1 MCDAR
6 REHNGAMM
14 LPANE
19 EKPQSSLH
27 LAQEL
32 RTIGHVLETHGV
44 TSFTVKAEE
53 DGYHIRFPG
62 SQDRNKTKPPQ
73 KKLPDRVLRNREFL
87 GILLNA
93 KKQEEIHYKFSDI
106 VLLNSEQKSLRIG
119 SVETDRNL
127 SQCLRSVGDYL
138 SRKHAKGFTLSWSEN
153 TLSISYRSP
162 DGVEER
168 DRLTVKTVSALSKQ
182 ACGKRLTRK

>member
-1 MCDAR
+1 
-6 REHNGAMM
+6 M

-44 TSFTVKAEE
+44 TSFTVKSEE

-62 SQDRNKTKPPQ
+62 SEDRNQTKPPQ
-73 KKLPDRVLRNREFL
+73 KNLSDKILRNREFF
-87 GILLNA
+87 GKLLNA
-93 KKQEEIHYKFSDI
+93 KRQGEIYYKFSDI
-106 VLLNSEQKSLRIG
+106 AVLDREQKSLRIG
-119 SVETDRNL
+119 SVESDGNL

-138 SRKHAKGFTLSWSEN
+138 SRKHAKGFTLSLSEN

-162 DGVEER
+162 DGVQER
-168 DRLTVKTVSALSKQ
+168 DKLTVKTISALSKQ
-182 ACGKRLTRK
+182 ACGKRLARKWK